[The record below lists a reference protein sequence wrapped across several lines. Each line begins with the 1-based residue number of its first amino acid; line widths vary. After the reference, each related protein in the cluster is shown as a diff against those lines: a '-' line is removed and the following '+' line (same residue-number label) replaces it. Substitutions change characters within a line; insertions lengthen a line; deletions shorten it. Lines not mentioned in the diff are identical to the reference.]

1 MCQLSEHDES
11 DSDAGKSAWPHIEP
25 VDDKTNTPPSPPLG
39 EVEDLLNQ
47 DLYDAEESPIDYEL
61 EKLWYR
67 DFGRLAKARAELSS
81 KVKDPKLAVVLRSRV
96 ASMVGTLNLYLNNTL
111 LYTWR
116 QASELASKAQG
127 KGTSYARKIRTWIHT
142 YLDNRSLPKDNY
154 GTTNTSLLAD
164 EDFAQSIQLYLL
176 ERSKGGYLTARDV
189 VDFVATAEMQERI
202 KSLRGEGTTTTISL
216 RTANRWLNV
225 LNWRY
230 GKKKRGM
237 YIDGHERDDVVE
249 YRRAFIKRWK
259 EEYEPRMVVYGD
271 DGKILKTPKGFPVP
285 QGVRFRL
292 ILITHDESTFYENDR
307 RKTLWQHT
315 THAPT
320 PERKGEGESL
330 MISDFLTP
338 EWGWLKDD
346 EEYAMS
352 HCSQTHSHDL

>member
-1 MCQLSEHDES
+1 MAGYEDDE
-11 DSDAGKSAWPHIEP
+11 DGETAAWSHVELA
-25 VDDKTNTPPSPPLG
+25 VDNEASSLLDPPLN
-39 EVEDLLNQ
+39 EVEVLLNR

-67 DFGRLAKARAELSS
+67 DFERLTKAQTELSF
-81 KVKDPKLAVVLRSRV
+81 KIKDPKLAVALRSRI
-96 ASMVGTLNLYLNNTL
+96 ASMVGTLNLYLDKTL

-116 QASELASKAQG
+116 RASELASKAQG
-127 KGTSYARKIRTWIHT
+127 RGTSYARNIRTWIHA
-142 YLDNRSLPKDNY
+142 YLDNKTLPKDNY

-164 EDFAQSIQLYLL
+164 EDFSQSIQLYLL
-176 ERSKGGYLTARDV
+176 ERSKEGYITAKDV
-189 VDFVATAEMQERI
+189 VDFVATEEMQEKIR
-202 KSLRGEGTTTTISL
+202 KLKGDGAKTTISL
-216 RTANRWLNV
+216 RTAHRWLGV

-237 YIDGHERDDVVE
+237 YIDGHEREDVVE

-259 EEYEPRMVVYGD
+259 EEYEPRMVLYGD
-271 DGKILKTPKGFPVP
+271 DGKVLKTPKGFPVP

-292 ILITHDESTFYENDR
+292 ILVTHDESTFYENDR

-338 EWGWLKDD
+338 EWGRLKDD
-346 EEYAMS
+346 EEYVAS
-352 HCSQTHSHDL
+352 HCPQTYFYDFQ